1 MVVDVAAARDPHHIL
16 SQSRAKCPA
25 FFRLTPINA
34 SRGRCSDTGCDFF
47 ADQGAIM
54 TKHVPPKLTEADLSL
69 RLGKKEYFEELVE
82 LQAQLALIQQAFL
95 FHGTKGVLVFEGWD
109 AAGKGGTIRRISQA
123 LDPRSFK
130 VWPIGAPRNYY
141 LNRHYLLRFWERLP
155 PEGAISAF
163 DRSWY
168 GRVLVER
175 LEKFTSEDRWRA
187 AYGEINDFERMLVDD
202 GTRIVKLFFHISSE
216 EQMARFTERLRNPLK
231 RWKLTYED
239 FRNREHWSE
248 AEVAVDEMLAR
259 TSTQIAPWHVIPAN
273 NKKYARI
280 KTMRTIVEAFSRDID
295 LSPQHLDQRTLDAA
309 CEVLDVEKSL
319 IDSLRA
325 RTE

>member
-1 MVVDVAAARDPHHIL
+1 
-16 SQSRAKCPA
+16 
-25 FFRLTPINA
+25 
-34 SRGRCSDTGCDFF
+34 
-47 ADQGAIM
+47 M
-54 TKHVPPKLTEADLSL
+54 TKHRPPRLSEADLSK
-69 RLGKKEYFEELVE
+69 RLGKAEYFDELVD
-82 LQAQLALIQQAFL
+82 LQAKLSRIQQAYL
-95 FHGTKGVLVFEGWD
+95 FHGHKGVIVLEGWD

-175 LEKFTSEDRWRA
+175 LENFTPESRWRA
-187 AYGEINDFERMLVDD
+187 AYREINDFERMLIDD
-202 GTRIVKLFFHISSE
+202 GARIVKLFFHISQD
-216 EQMARFTERLRNPLK
+216 EQMDRFTERLRNPMK

-239 FRNREHWSE
+239 FRNRERWGE
-248 AEVAVDEMLAR
+248 AEIAVDEMLAR
-259 TSTQIAPWHVIPAN
+259 TSTDIAPWHVIPAN

-280 KTMRTIVEAFSRDID
+280 RAMRAIVDALSSGVD
-295 LSPQHLDQRTLDAA
+295 LNPQHLDHRTLDEASKVL
-309 CEVLDVEKSL
+309 EVEEAL
-319 IDSLRA
+319 IESLRA

>member
-1 MVVDVAAARDPHHIL
+1 MSTHLH
-16 SQSRAKCPA
+16 
-25 FFRLTPINA
+25 
-34 SRGRCSDTGCDFF
+34 
-47 ADQGAIM
+47 
-54 TKHVPPKLTEADLSL
+54 PKLSDVDLGK
-69 RLGKKEYFEELVE
+69 RLGKSDYLEKLDD
-82 LQAQLALIQQAFL
+82 LQARLARIQQAFL
-95 FHGTKGVLVFEGWD
+95 FHGTKGVIVFEGWD

-175 LEKFTSEDRWRA
+175 IEGFTPETRWRA
-187 AYGEINDFERMLVDD
+187 AYREINDFERMLVDD
-202 GTRIVKLFFHISSE
+202 GTRIVKLFFHISPD
-216 EQMARFTERLRNPLK
+216 EQMRRFAERLKNPLK

-239 FRNREHWSE
+239 FRNREKWDQSE
-248 AEVAVDEMLAR
+248 IAIDEMLAR
-259 TSTQIAPWHVIPAN
+259 TSTSVAPWHVIPAN

-280 KTMRTIVEAFSRDID
+280 QAMQIVAKAFSEGLD
-295 LSPQHLDQRTLDAA
+295 LDPQHLDGKTLDAA
-309 CEVLDVEKSL
+309 GRVLDVDQSL

-325 RTE
+325 RTD

>member
-1 MVVDVAAARDPHHIL
+1 MSKHH
-16 SQSRAKCPA
+16 
-25 FFRLTPINA
+25 
-34 SRGRCSDTGCDFF
+34 
-47 ADQGAIM
+47 
-54 TKHVPPKLTEADLSL
+54 PPKLSDADLTRKL
-69 RLGKKEYFEELVE
+69 NKKVYFDQLIE
-82 LQAQLALIQQAFL
+82 LQTRLARIQQAYL
-95 FHGTKGVLVFEGWD
+95 FHGLKGVLVFEGWD
-109 AAGKGGTIRRISQA
+109 AAGKGGTIRRINQA

-155 PEGAISAF
+155 PSGAISAF

-175 LEKFTSEDRWRA
+175 IEKLTPETRWRA
-187 AYGEINDFERMLVDD
+187 AYQEINDFERMLVDD
-202 GTRIVKLFFHISSE
+202 GTRIVKLFFHISQE
-216 EQMARFTERLRNPLK
+216 EQMRRFTERLTNPMK

-239 FRNREHWSE
+239 FRNREKWDV

-259 TSTQIAPWHVIPAN
+259 TSTEVAPWHVIPSN

-280 KTMRTIVEAFSRDID
+280 TAMKAIVEAFSEGVD
-295 LSPQHLDQRTLDAA
+295 LNPQHLDRRTLEAA
-309 CEVLDVEKSL
+309 GKTLAVDQSL